1 MPDKRHHRGQH
12 PEDARLFADDR
23 LADLRSAVAD
33 LSLLL
38 SRGYAQPSALKV
50 VGDRYNLEARQRM
63 AMMRAACTD
72 QALQARAGTR
82 VSCEAMRGKAL
93 LIDGYNVLTTVE
105 AALAG
110 GVILLARD
118 ATYRDIASMHGSFRK
133 VEETMPALELVG
145 EVAGD
150 LGIAQCTWFL
160 DAPVSN
166 SGRLK
171 QIIDARAGERGWNWH
186 VEIVNNPDAVL
197 SQASEII
204 ASADSVILDR
214 CQRWFALA
222 NEVVQRRVQHARV
235 LDLMDNRTPSPRYSG
250 ERAGERG

>member
-12 PEDARLFADDR
+12 PEDARLFADER
-23 LADLRSAVAD
+23 VGDLRSAVAD

-50 VGDRYNLEARQRM
+50 VGDRYNLEARERM
-63 AMMRAACTD
+63 AVMRAACTD

-82 VSCEAMRGKAL
+82 VSCEAIRNHTL
-93 LIDGYNVLTTVE
+93 FIDGYNLLTTVE

-118 ATYRDIASMHGSFRK
+118 GTYRDIASMHGSFRK
-133 VEETMPALELVG
+133 VEETMPALEVVG
-145 EVAGD
+145 EVASD
-150 LGIAQCTWFL
+150 LGIAQCNWFL

-171 QIIDARAGERGWNWH
+171 QLIDARAGERGWNWR

-197 SQASEII
+197 SQAPEII
-204 ASADSVILDR
+204 ATADSVILDR
-214 CQRWFALA
+214 CQHWFCLA
-222 NEVVQRRVQHARV
+222 CEVVARRVSDAYVIDLRDSANAR
-235 LDLMDNRTPSPRYSG
+235 LLSS
-250 ERAGERG
+250 